1 MRNGPERCGGVYVV
15 DSGGQ
20 GFPTREGG
28 GEGGGPPLLDTPS
41 LCWLRVRDVCCS
53 NGAPWFVL
61 CCFESSVACRAAVD
75 ALLQCGQLRRLVAGG
90 GLFLST
96 VSLSVESLSLWQV
109 SSGTSFRYMFYGA
122 SSFSSDLR

>member
-1 MRNGPERCGGVYVV
+1 MRNDSERCGGVYVME
-15 DSGGQ
+15 SGGQ

-28 GEGGGPPLLDTPS
+28 GEGSRPPPLDTPS
-41 LCWLRVRDVCCS
+41 LCWLRVRDVCCW
-53 NGAPWFVL
+53 NGLPLFVL

-75 ALLQCGQLRRLVAGG
+75 ALLQCRQLRRLVAGG

-96 VSLSVESLSLWQV
+96 VSLSVESLSSWNV
-109 SSGTSFRYMFYGA
+109 SSGTDFSYMFYGA